1 MKTYDRNVDL
11 PTSASP
17 RRRMGTSGAS
27 RVVVVEVF
35 AMLVKRPEIGFDI
48 PFT

>member
-1 MKTYDRNVDL
+1 MNIVEKKLRETYDRNVDL

-27 RVVVVEVF
+27 IVGS
-35 AMLVKRPEIGFDI
+35 AMVM
-48 PFT
+48 